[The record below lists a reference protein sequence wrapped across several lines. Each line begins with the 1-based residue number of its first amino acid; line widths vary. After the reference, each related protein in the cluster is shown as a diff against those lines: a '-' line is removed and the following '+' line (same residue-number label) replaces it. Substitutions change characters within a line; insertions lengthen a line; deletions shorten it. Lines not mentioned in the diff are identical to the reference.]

1 MEGSKYL
8 SGETDI
14 FIGRRGR
21 VRRYLVCPLAGLFPV
36 LIKTG
41 SNSLAAIFR
50 TGAVHVGITGTLAVS
65 TSNDGG
71 KSWSDPLEIT
81 PRWEDSRNPA
91 LGINSKRE
99 IVAAFVKAGLFSYE
113 EDPKGYGLHYEGS
126 RSERSI
132 IEAKKGQRQVP
143 SPFITKSK
151 DNGRTWTEPKSYI
164 SELIAIPSPFG
175 RIITAPDGTLLM
187 PIYGSPKDG
196 KDTYGEDI
204 SVLVRSKDGGETWGD
219 ETLVVEGYNETSFA
233 ILPNGTMVAAARSFK
248 NLNTAI
254 LFSKDMGRTC
264 SKPVP
269 VTRYLEHPAD
279 LTVLQSGKLLLT
291 FGRRHP
297 PIGCGLL
304 LSDDSGNTW
313 NHDREVLLAGDG
325 RVGVMGG
332 RILDTHQRCNLI
344 MVILLPSSIMR
355 MARRWLLLVNIK
367 KGGLIY
373 PVRPFTIEKKIL
385 VRRGVSVLNSSPLT
399 GEEM

>member
-8 SGETDI
+8 GGETDI
-14 FIGRRGR
+14 FIGRRSR
-21 VRRYLVCPLAGLFPV
+21 VKRYLVCPLAGLFPV

-71 KSWSDPLEIT
+71 KSWSDPVEIT
-81 PRWEDSRNPA
+81 PRWEGNCNPA
-91 LGINSKRE
+91 LGMNRE
-99 IVAAFVKAGLFSYE
+99 GELVAAFYKAGLFSFE
-113 EDPKGYGLHYEGS
+113 EDPKGYGLHYDEA
-126 RSERSI
+126 RVVKLV
-132 IEAKKGQRQVP
+132 IEAKKGQRLVP

-151 DNGRTWTEPKSYI
+151 DNGRTWTEPKSYT

-175 RIITAPDGTLLM
+175 KIITAPDGTLLM

-204 SVLVRSKDGGETWGD
+204 SVLVRSKDGGETWGN

-254 LFSKDMGRTC
+254 LFSKDMGRTW

-291 FGRRHP
+291 FGRRLP
-297 PIGCGLL
+297 PMGCGLL
-304 LSDDSGNTW
+304 LSDDFGNTW

-325 RVGVMGG
+325 LPGLNRGDVGYPSTVQLDNGNIVT
-332 RILDTHQRCNLI
+332 ILYYANG
-344 MVILLPSSIMR
+344 SE
-355 MARRWLLLVNIK
+355 MAI
-367 KGGLIY
+367 
-373 PVRPFTIEKKIL
+373 
-385 VRRGVSVLNSSPLT
+385 T
-399 GEEM
+399 GKYQEGWTDISCQAIHYREEDIG